1 LKSLLK
7 LNYLFW
13 KYRGRFF
20 LGTLF
25 IVLSTAFNVY
35 APIVVGEGVDF
46 LAEALNAAQ
55 GKVQTIHYPET
66 LATFRNWLGLSN
78 DIPEVRNNSDFHDW
92 VIYISI
98 LIAGL
103 YLFFYLFKGIFLFFQ
118 RQTLIVMSRWMEFDI
133 KNSIY
138 SHYQKLDVSFYKVNR
153 TGDLMNRI
161 SEDVGRVRMYLGPAV
176 MYTLNLIVLFA
187 MCIGIMYRISPKLT
201 LYTLMPL
208 PFMMVGIFLV
218 SRRINKKTERVQRQQ
233 SELSTTVQESMSGIR
248 VLKGFGLEN
257 HFIEHF
263 FKQSQ
268 SYKKLQMHLVK
279 TDALFMPVIGMLVG
293 LSTLLTLY
301 IGAREVAAGNI
312 TFGVIVQ
319 FIFYVNLLTWP
330 FASVGWVTS
339 LVLKGEAS
347 MKRIL
352 DFLNQ
357 SSAIPSGNETIQTF
371 ESLQFK
377 DVSFTY
383 PETNIEAI
391 NNLSL
396 TVNKGETIAFIGHTG
411 SGKSSIVQLLM
422 KAYTPTSG
430 SLEINGK
437 NISVLETNTYRTL
450 LGIVPQDVFL
460 FSDTIENNIRFGKAD
475 ASINEITRAAQTAD
489 LHENILGFEEKY
501 ETLLGERGINLS
513 GGQKQRLSIA
523 RAIISNPEIL
533 LLDDCLSA
541 VDTQTD
547 EKIMRGLKKIRE
559 GKTNIIISHRISS
572 VHHADKI
579 FVLQR
584 GQLVETGTHEEL
596 LSAKGLYFELAEL
609 QKINEN

>member
-138 SHYQKLDVSFYKVNR
+138 SHYQKLDVSFYKINR

-201 LYTLMPL
+201 FYTLLPL

-396 TVNKGETIAFIGHTG
+396 TINKGETIAFIGHTG

-430 SLEINGK
+430 SIEINGK

>member
-1 LKSLLK
+1 
-7 LNYLFW
+7 
-13 KYRGRFF
+13 
-20 LGTLF
+20 
-25 IVLSTAFNVY
+25 
-35 APIVVGEGVDF
+35 VGEGVDF

>member
-1 LKSLLK
+1 
-7 LNYLFW
+7 
-13 KYRGRFF
+13 
-20 LGTLF
+20 
-25 IVLSTAFNVY
+25 
-35 APIVVGEGVDF
+35 VGEGVDF
-46 LAEALNAAQ
+46 LAEALSAAQ

-66 LATFRNWLGLSN
+66 LATFRSWLGLSN
-78 DIPEVRNNSDFHDW
+78 DIPEVRNNSSFHDW
-92 VIYISI
+92 VIYIAI

-201 LYTLMPL
+201 FYTLLPL
-208 PFMMVGIFLV
+208 PFMMIGIFLV

-312 TFGVIVQ
+312 TYGVIVQ

-371 ESLQFK
+371 DTLQFK

-383 PETNIEAI
+383 PETNIEAL
-391 NNLSL
+391 NSLSL
-396 TVNKGETIAFIGHTG
+396 TINKGETVAFIGHTG

-422 KAYTPTSG
+422 KAYMPTSG
-430 SLEINGK
+430 SIVVNEK
-437 NISVLETNTYRTL
+437 DISILETNTYRTL
-450 LGIVPQDVFL
+450 VGIVPQDVFL

-475 ASINEITRAAQTAD
+475 ASKNEITRAAQTAD

-584 GQLVETGTHEEL
+584 GQLVEKGTHEEL

>member
-1 LKSLLK
+1 M
-7 LNYLFW
+7 
-13 KYRGRFF
+13 
-20 LGTLF
+20 
-25 IVLSTAFNVY
+25 
-35 APIVVGEGVDF
+35 GEGVDF

-66 LATFRNWLGLSN
+66 LATFRSWLGLSN
-78 DIPEVRNNSDFHDW
+78 DIPEVRNNSAFNDW
-92 VIYISI
+92 VIYIAI

-176 MYTLNLIVLFA
+176 MYTLNLVVLFA

-201 LYTLMPL
+201 LYTLLPL

-257 HFIEHF
+257 HFIHHF
-263 FKQSQ
+263 LKQSQ

-293 LSTLLTLY
+293 LSTLLTLF

-312 TFGVIVQ
+312 TYGVIVQ

-371 ESLQFK
+371 ESLHLK

-391 NNLSL
+391 NNLNL
-396 TVNKGETIAFIGHTG
+396 TIKKGETVAFIGHTG
-411 SGKSSIVQLLM
+411 SGKSSVVQLLM
-422 KAYTPTSG
+422 KAYMPTSG
-430 SLEINGK
+430 SIEMNGK
-437 NISVLETNTYRTL
+437 DISALETNTYRTL
-450 LGIVPQDVFL
+450 MGIVPQDVFL

-475 ASINEITRAAQTAD
+475 ASKNEITRAAQTAD

-596 LSAKGLYFELAEL
+596 LAAKGLYFELAEL

>member
-1 LKSLLK
+1 
-7 LNYLFW
+7 
-13 KYRGRFF
+13 
-20 LGTLF
+20 
-25 IVLSTAFNVY
+25 
-35 APIVVGEGVDF
+35 
-46 LAEALNAAQ
+46 
-55 GKVQTIHYPET
+55 
-66 LATFRNWLGLSN
+66 
-78 DIPEVRNNSDFHDW
+78 
-92 VIYISI
+92 
-98 LIAGL
+98 
-103 YLFFYLFKGIFLFFQ
+103 
-118 RQTLIVMSRWMEFDI
+118 MEFDL

-138 SHYQKLDVSFYKVNR
+138 AHYQKLDVSFYKVNR

-187 MCIGIMYRISPKLT
+187 MCIGIMYKISPKLT
-201 LYTLMPL
+201 FYTLLPL
-208 PFMMVGIFLV
+208 PFMMIGIFLV

-257 HFIEHF
+257 HFIKHF
-263 FKQSQ
+263 YKQSQ

-279 TDALFMPVIGMLVG
+279 TDALFTPVIGMLVG

-312 TFGVIVQ
+312 TYGVIVQ

-347 MKRIL
+347 MTRIL
-352 DFLNQ
+352 AFLNQ
-357 SSAIPSGNETIQTF
+357 TSAIPSGNETVQTF
-371 ESLQFK
+371 ETLQFK
-377 DVSFTY
+377 NVSFTY
-383 PETNIEAI
+383 PETQIEALS
-391 NNLSL
+391 NLTL
-396 TVNKGETIAFIGHTG
+396 EINKGKTVAFIGHTG
-411 SGKSSIVQLLM
+411 SGKSSLVQLLM
-422 KAYTPTSG
+422 KAYMPTFGTISM
-430 SLEINGK
+430 NG
-437 NISVLETNTYRTL
+437 IDIAQLETNAYRSL
-450 LGIVPQDVFL
+450 MGIVPQDVFL
-460 FSDTIENNIRFGKAD
+460 FSDTIENNIRFGNGNATL
-475 ASINEITRAAQTAD
+475 NEITRAAQTAD

-559 GKTNIIISHRISS
+559 GKTNIIVSHRISS

-579 FVLQR
+579 FVLMQ
-584 GQLVETGTHEEL
+584 GQLAESGTHEEL
-596 LSAKGLYFELAEL
+596 LAQKGLYFELAEL
-609 QKINEN
+609 QKIQEN

>member
-1 LKSLLK
+1 MKSLLK

-138 SHYQKLDVSFYKVNR
+138 SHYQKLDVSFYKINR

-201 LYTLMPL
+201 FYTLLPL

-396 TVNKGETIAFIGHTG
+396 TINKGETIAFIGHTG

-430 SLEINGK
+430 SIEINGK

>member
-1 LKSLLK
+1 M
-7 LNYLFW
+7 
-13 KYRGRFF
+13 
-20 LGTLF
+20 
-25 IVLSTAFNVY
+25 
-35 APIVVGEGVDF
+35 VGEGVDF

-66 LATFRNWLGLSN
+66 LATFRSWLGLSN
-78 DIPEVRNNSDFHDW
+78 DIPEARNNSSFNDW
-92 VIYISI
+92 VIYIAI

-201 LYTLMPL
+201 FYTLLPL

-312 TFGVIVQ
+312 TYGVIVQ

-371 ESLQFK
+371 DTLQFK

-383 PETNIEAI
+383 PETNIEAL
-391 NNLSL
+391 NSLSL
-396 TVNKGETIAFIGHTG
+396 TINKGETVAFIGHTG

-422 KAYTPTSG
+422 KAYMPTSG
-430 SLEINGK
+430 SIEMNGK
-437 NISVLETNTYRTL
+437 DISILETNTYRTL
-450 LGIVPQDVFL
+450 MGIVPQDVFL

-475 ASINEITRAAQTAD
+475 ASKNEITRAAQTAD

-559 GKTNIIISHRISS
+559 SKTNIIISHRISS

-609 QKINEN
+609 QKIDEN

>member
-1 LKSLLK
+1 
-7 LNYLFW
+7 
-13 KYRGRFF
+13 
-20 LGTLF
+20 
-25 IVLSTAFNVY
+25 
-35 APIVVGEGVDF
+35 
-46 LAEALNAAQ
+46 
-55 GKVQTIHYPET
+55 
-66 LATFRNWLGLSN
+66 
-78 DIPEVRNNSDFHDW
+78 
-92 VIYISI
+92 
-98 LIAGL
+98 
-103 YLFFYLFKGIFLFFQ
+103 
-118 RQTLIVMSRWMEFDI
+118 
-133 KNSIY
+133 
-138 SHYQKLDVSFYKVNR
+138 
-153 TGDLMNRI
+153 
-161 SEDVGRVRMYLGPAV
+161 
-176 MYTLNLIVLFA
+176 
-187 MCIGIMYRISPKLT
+187 
-201 LYTLMPL
+201 
-208 PFMMVGIFLV
+208 
-218 SRRINKKTERVQRQQ
+218 
-233 SELSTTVQESMSGIR
+233 
-248 VLKGFGLEN
+248 
-257 HFIEHF
+257 
-263 FKQSQ
+263 
-268 SYKKLQMHLVK
+268 
-279 TDALFMPVIGMLVG
+279 MLVG

-301 IGAREVAAGNI
+301 IGAREVSAGNI
-312 TFGVIVQ
+312 TYGVIVQ

-371 ESLQFK
+371 ESLQLK

-383 PETNIEAI
+383 PETKIEAI
-391 NNLSL
+391 NNLNL
-396 TVNKGETIAFIGHTG
+396 TINKGETVAFIGHTG

-422 KAYTPTSG
+422 KAYMPTSG
-430 SLEINGK
+430 SIEMNGK
-437 NISVLETNTYRTL
+437 DISTLETNTYRTL
-450 LGIVPQDVFL
+450 MGIVPQDVFL

-475 ASINEITRAAQTAD
+475 ASKNEITRAAQTAD

-523 RAIISNPEIL
+523 RAIISDPEIL

-584 GQLVETGTHEEL
+584 GQLAETGTHEEL

>member
-1 LKSLLK
+1 
-7 LNYLFW
+7 
-13 KYRGRFF
+13 
-20 LGTLF
+20 LF

-66 LATFRNWLGLSN
+66 LATFRSWLGLSN
-78 DIPEVRNNSDFHDW
+78 DIPEARNNSSFNDW
-92 VIYISI
+92 VIYIAI

-201 LYTLMPL
+201 FYTLLPL

-312 TFGVIVQ
+312 TYGVIVQ

-371 ESLQFK
+371 DTLQFK

-383 PETNIEAI
+383 PETNIEAL
-391 NNLSL
+391 NSLSL
-396 TVNKGETIAFIGHTG
+396 TINKGETVAFIGHTG

-422 KAYTPTSG
+422 KAYMPTSG
-430 SLEINGK
+430 SIEMNGK
-437 NISVLETNTYRTL
+437 DISILETNTYRTL
-450 LGIVPQDVFL
+450 MGIVPQDVFL

-475 ASINEITRAAQTAD
+475 ASKNEITRAAQTAD

-559 GKTNIIISHRISS
+559 SKTNIIISHRISS

-609 QKINEN
+609 QKIDEN

>member
-1 LKSLLK
+1 M
-7 LNYLFW
+7 
-13 KYRGRFF
+13 
-20 LGTLF
+20 
-25 IVLSTAFNVY
+25 
-35 APIVVGEGVDF
+35 GEGVDF

-66 LATFRNWLGLSN
+66 LATFRSWLSLSN
-78 DIPEVRNNSDFHDW
+78 DIPEARNNSSFNDW
-92 VIYISI
+92 VIYIAI

-201 LYTLMPL
+201 FYTLLPL

-312 TFGVIVQ
+312 TYGVIVQ

-371 ESLQFK
+371 DTLQFK

-383 PETNIEAI
+383 PETNIEAL
-391 NNLSL
+391 NSLSL
-396 TVNKGETIAFIGHTG
+396 TINKGETVAFIGHTG

-422 KAYTPTSG
+422 KAYMPTSG
-430 SLEINGK
+430 SIEMNGK
-437 NISVLETNTYRTL
+437 DISILETNTYRTL
-450 LGIVPQDVFL
+450 MGIVPQDVFL

-475 ASINEITRAAQTAD
+475 ASKNEITRAAQTAD
-489 LHENILGFEEKY
+489 LHDNILGFEEKY

-559 GKTNIIISHRISS
+559 SKTNIIISHRISS

-596 LSAKGLYFELAEL
+596 LSAQGLYFELAEL

>member
-1 LKSLLK
+1 M
-7 LNYLFW
+7 
-13 KYRGRFF
+13 
-20 LGTLF
+20 
-25 IVLSTAFNVY
+25 
-35 APIVVGEGVDF
+35 GEGVDF

-55 GKVQTIHYPET
+55 GKIQTIHYPET
-66 LATFRNWLGLSN
+66 LATFRSWLGLSN
-78 DIPEVRNNSDFHDW
+78 DIPEVRNNNAFNNW
-92 VIYISI
+92 VIYIAI

-176 MYTLNLIVLFA
+176 MYTLNLVVLFA

-257 HFIEHF
+257 HFVEHF

-312 TFGVIVQ
+312 TYGVIVQ

-371 ESLQFK
+371 ETLQFK
-377 DVSFTY
+377 NVSFTY

-391 NNLSL
+391 NNLNL
-396 TVNKGETIAFIGHTG
+396 TINKGETVAFIGHTG
-411 SGKSSIVQLLM
+411 SGKSSIVQMLM
-422 KAYTPTSG
+422 KAYMPTSG
-430 SLEINGK
+430 CIEINGK
-437 NISVLETNTYRTL
+437 DISILETNAYRAL
-450 LGIVPQDVFL
+450 MGIVPQDVFL

-475 ASINEITRAAQTAD
+475 ASKNEITRAAQTAD

-547 EKIMRGLKKIRE
+547 EKIMRGLKQIRE

-579 FVLQR
+579 FVLQH
-584 GQLVETGTHEEL
+584 GQLLETGTHEEL
-596 LSAKGLYFELAEL
+596 LSVKGLYFELAEL

>member
-1 LKSLLK
+1 
-7 LNYLFW
+7 
-13 KYRGRFF
+13 
-20 LGTLF
+20 LF

-66 LATFRNWLGLSN
+66 LATFRSWLGLTN
-78 DIPEVRNNSDFHDW
+78 DIPEVRNNSAFNDW
-92 VIYISI
+92 VIYIAI

-176 MYTLNLIVLFA
+176 MYTLNLVVLFA

-201 LYTLMPL
+201 LYTLLPL

-257 HFIEHF
+257 HFIHHF

-312 TFGVIVQ
+312 TYGVIVQ

-357 SSAIPSGNETIQTF
+357 SSAIPSGNKTIQTF
-371 ESLQFK
+371 ESLQLK

-383 PETNIEAI
+383 PETKIEAI
-391 NNLSL
+391 NNLNL
-396 TVNKGETIAFIGHTG
+396 TINKGETVAFIGHTG

-422 KAYTPTSG
+422 KASMPTSG
-430 SLEINGK
+430 SIEMNGK
-437 NISVLETNTYRTL
+437 DTSTLETNTYRTL
-450 LGIVPQDVFL
+450 MGIVPQDVFL

-475 ASINEITRAAQTAD
+475 ASKNEITRAAQTAD

-596 LSAKGLYFELAEL
+596 LAAKGLYFELAEL

>member
-1 LKSLLK
+1 MKSLLK

-268 SYKKLQMHLVK
+268 TYKKLQMHLVK

-396 TVNKGETIAFIGHTG
+396 TINKGETIAFIGHTG

-430 SLEINGK
+430 SIEINGK